1 VITRRRFL
9 VATGA
14 GVVAAAYGPMRAL
27 AQGGSQTI
35 TLTGTATHLGQYLYF
50 PFEVPANVNRI
61 NVKITKQGGATTGV
75 GLFDQRGDG
84 YQSAGFRG
92 IYGEERS
99 EFFVAADRASQS
111 FIPGPILPGTWTVVV
126 PVFLTAGPGAAGP
139 PTTVTATVTLT
150 FGEQAAA
157 FVPGL
162 APDVVLDQP
171 GWYRGDLH
179 CHTPESS
186 DAWKSNSA
194 MAPSQWAEA
203 MRKVG
208 LDYAAMTDHNVISQ
222 NFNLAQA
229 AGSDVLLIAGEE
241 MTNWF
246 HGHAT
251 VTGIDVGDWLDWRQT
266 PAGLPLP
273 SGEPGARI
281 QTFLATARE
290 MGAFV
295 SAAHPVAA
303 HLSWQFQLD
312 GELDPAARPDAF
324 EVWTG
329 AFQPDDEG
337 ALKMWDTRVREG
349 WKTWANGGTDLH
361 GVNNTEGF
369 AVGTPTTVV
378 YAERLAKTDIV
389 AALRKGRSFVTRRP
403 DGVELYLTGAARQG
417 QRQIVGGTLYGAQSD
432 VAEIE
437 VLVRRATGMRLLIL
451 RDGEPISVTPITA
464 DAQTVTAAVPI
475 GPFGGAV
482 RAEVRSVPQIDP
494 AAPRA
499 GRTDMEAFT
508 NPILLVNGPVPADA
522 APVFAPPGPPGPRRT
537 AAAAAPAAAAPSGSA
552 TGAPIPATGS
562 SAAVAL
568 AAAGAAGAAS
578 ALRRRVGPGAAVP
591 MTITEFQLRA
601 SGDGGLAGVRLRITA
616 QVTEERPDGT
626 RVLTRWVPACCATHE
641 SPISV
646 DARSLDAPSGTWVE
660 ADGTWVE
667 GTGQRGTT
675 PVLELHRWR
684 VLDDPPPRRE
694 A

>member
-1 VITRRRFL
+1 MITRRRFL

-14 GVVAAAYGPMRAL
+14 GMVAAAYGPVRAL

-61 NVKITKQGGATTGV
+61 DVKITKQGTATTGV
-75 GLFDQRGDG
+75 GLFDERGSG

-126 PVFLTAGPGAAGP
+126 PVFVSAGPSAVSP

-150 FGEQAAA
+150 FGEQPAA
-157 FVPGL
+157 FVPGI

-186 DAWKSNSA
+186 DAWKSGSA
-194 MAPSQWAEA
+194 MAPAQWADA
-203 MRKVG
+203 MRRVG

-222 NFNLAQA
+222 NFNLGLA

-281 QTFLATARE
+281 QNFLATARE

-295 SAAHPVAA
+295 SAAHPLGA
-303 HLSWQFQLD
+303 HLSWQFLAD

-337 ALKMWDTRVREG
+337 ALKMWDSRVREG
-349 WKTWANGGTDLH
+349 WKVWANGGTDLH
-361 GVNNTEGF
+361 GVNNSEGF
-369 AVGTPTTVV
+369 AVGTPTTIV
-378 YAERLAKTDIV
+378 YADRLSKTDIV
-389 AALRKGRSFVTRRP
+389 AALRKGRSFVTRKP
-403 DGVELYLTGAARQG
+403 DGVELYLTGVASQG
-417 QRQIVGGTLYGAQSD
+417 QHQIVGGTLYGAPTD

-437 VLVRRATGMRLLIL
+437 VLVRRAAGMRLLIL
-451 RDGEPISVTPITA
+451 RDGVPISVTPIST
-464 DAQTVTAAVPI
+464 DPQTVTAAAPI
-475 GPFGGAV
+475 GPAGGAV
-482 RAEVRSVPQIDP
+482 RAEVRSVPEIDP
-494 AAPRA
+494 AKPRA

-537 AAAAAPAAAAPSGSA
+537 AATAANADVTRSIGGAAL
-552 TGAPIPATGS
+552 PATGS
-562 SAAVAL
+562 GAAVAL
-568 AAAGAAGAAS
+568 ATAGAAGAVN
-578 ALRRRVGPGAAVP
+578 ALRRRVGPGDAVP
-591 MTITEFQLRA
+591 MTITEFGVRA
-601 SGDGGLAGVRLRITA
+601 TGDGGLSAVRVRVAGQITEA
-616 QVTEERPDGT
+616 RADGT

-641 SPISV
+641 APV
-646 DARSLDAPSGTWVE
+646 SLDARALDVPVGTWVE

-675 PVLELHRWR
+675 PALEVARWR
-684 VLDDPPPRRE
+684 VLDEPPPRRE